1 MLQPHRIFPFLRAF
15 EAVTRLGYVRS
26 AAAELHLTPG
36 AVSHQ
41 IKMLEQTLDVDLF
54 ERASRKLILTP
65 RGKAFQQSVLEIF
78 RDLDRGLQA
87 IAPDRPGEPEKS
99 LSISAPSGLGHI
111 WLAPQLLGIADQL
124 GLPSVECH
132 VAREVAQV
140 NWRRVDIAIVY
151 DNPPWAG
158 YSWLALPELWLG
170 PVCTPSQ
177 LNKLPVRNVRD
188 LLQHCFLHEDSGDE
202 WKRWLNAA
210 RLKADPV
217 RNAYFNHLS
226 MAFHGALAGE
236 GVALVSDF
244 LAHDYLRKGQLVRP
258 VDIVIPAAKQYFL
271 VTLESR
277 RHEPFVAR
285 ALDLLMSL
293 VRKQR

>member
-15 EAVTRLGYVRS
+15 EAVARLGHVRA

-41 IKMLEQTLDVDLF
+41 IKMLEQTLGVGLF
-54 ERASRKLILTP
+54 ERKSRKLTLTM
-65 RGKAFQQSVLEIF
+65 RGKPFQQSVLEIF

-87 IAPDRPGEPEKS
+87 VAPGQLGEPEES
-99 LSISAPSGLGHI
+99 LSISAPSGFGHI
-111 WLAPQLLGIADQL
+111 WLAPQLLAIADQL

-132 VAREVAQV
+132 VAREVMQV

-151 DNPPWAG
+151 DNPPWTG

-177 LNKLPVRNVRD
+177 LNKLPVRHARD
-188 LLQHCFLHEDSGDE
+188 LLQHRFLHEDGGGE
-202 WKRWLNAA
+202 WKRWRNAA
-210 RLKADPV
+210 RLKTDPA

-236 GVALVSDF
+236 GIALVSDV
-244 LAHDYLRKGQLVRP
+244 LAHNYLSAGQLVRP
-258 VDIVIPAAKQYFL
+258 VDSVIPAAKQYFL
-271 VTLESR
+271 VALESR
-277 RHEPFVAR
+277 RHEPLVSR
-285 ALDLLMSL
+285 ALDLLVSL
-293 VRKQR
+293 AQRHR